1 MPLEFDLPKDTSS
14 IIKVIGVGGG
24 GSNAV
29 NHMFKQGI
37 KGVDFIVCN
46 TDRQALD
53 ISPVPLKVQLGAS
66 LTDGC
71 GAGSIP
77 EIGKNSAIENI
88 DEIRAILSTGTKMVF
103 VTAGMGGGTGTGA
116 APVVAQIAKDMGIL
130 TVGIVTVPF
139 GFEGRKRRQQAEE
152 GLDEM
157 RKNVDT
163 LLVINNEKLREIS
176 GNLSIGNAF
185 SQADDVLAMA
195 AKGIAEVISVTGNIN
210 VDFND
215 VNTVMKNSG
224 VAIMGSASAGGEN
237 RAIEAVQHALS
248 SPLLNDNDISGA
260 KYVLLNITY
269 GENEVLM
276 DEITAITDFI
286 QDEAGSTADV
296 IWGHGF
302 DANLGDKLSV
312 TIIATGFNC
321 APNTGFEKAPARIVR
336 PLEDEPKNEI
346 VRPLESPTQVNTWT
360 PISEQVQAE
369 PFLKGENPVAPAP
382 VSPFAAN
389 QVEITTPILNNV
401 ETTETLTEPFTRIE
415 EVRHQLEEEVV
426 SAVKQEELNFED
438 TVTTEWEIV
447 TPTSVV
453 EEKPEVIRHSLD
465 EEVSVNRIVEPTTR
479 TALSNEE
486 QQRRASDR
494 LARIQEYTAKLKKAD
509 GISEFEKEP
518 AYVRQNI
525 QLDHSKFSS
534 ENRTSRFGVSSDEN
548 GTTLRGN
555 NSFLHDNVD

>member
-302 DANLGDKLSV
+302 DANLGEKLSV

-321 APNTGFEKAPARIVR
+321 APITGFEKAPARIVR

-447 TPTSVV
+447 TPTAVV

>member
-1 MPLEFDLPKDTSS
+1 MPLEFDLPKDTTS

-29 NHMFKQGI
+29 NHMYNQGI
-37 KGVDFIVCN
+37 VGVDFIVCN

-53 ISPVPLKVQLGAS
+53 ISPVPLKIQLGAS

-88 DEIRAILSTGTKMVF
+88 EEIRSILSNGTKMVF

-116 APVVAQIAKDMGIL
+116 APVVAQIAKEMGIL

-163 LLVINNEKLREIS
+163 LLVINNERLREIS

-224 VAIMGSASAGGEN
+224 VAIMGSATAGGEN

-302 DANLGDKLSV
+302 DASLGEKLSV
-312 TIIATGFNC
+312 TIIATGFNS
-321 APNTGFEKAPARIVR
+321 APITGFEKAPARIVR

-346 VRPLESPTQVNTWT
+346 VRPLESPTQVNTYT
-360 PISEQVQAE
+360 PISEQVNAE
-369 PFLKGENPVAPAP
+369 PFLKRDEDV
-382 VSPFAAN
+382 VIPFAAN
-389 QVEITTPILNNV
+389 QTEVVAPIVNV
-401 ETTETLTEPFTRIE
+401 IEKSETITEPFMRTE
-415 EVRHQLEEEVV
+415 E
-426 SAVKQEELNFED
+426 VKQEEIAKQEELRFDDNL
-438 TVTTEWEIV
+438 TTEWDIV
-447 TPTSVV
+447 TPIAVV
-453 EEKPEVIRHSLD
+453 EEKVEVKRYDLESP
-465 EEVSVNRIVEPTTR
+465 VENIAVELNTR
-479 TALSNEE
+479 TVLTNEE
-486 QQRRASDR
+486 QQRRAAER
-494 LARIQEYTAKLKKAD
+494 LSRIQEYTAKLKKAD

-525 QLDHSKFSS
+525 QLDNSKPSS
-534 ENRTSRFGVSSDEN
+534 ENRVSRFGLTNDEN

>member
-321 APNTGFEKAPARIVR
+321 APITGFEKAPARIVR

-447 TPTSVV
+447 TPTAVV

>member
-302 DANLGDKLSV
+302 DANLGEKLSV
-312 TIIATGFNC
+312 TIIATGFNS
-321 APNTGFEKAPARIVR
+321 APITGFEKAPARIVR

-360 PISEQVQAE
+360 PISEQVQVE

-389 QVEITTPILNNV
+389 QVEITAPILNNV
-401 ETTETLTEPFTRIE
+401 EPTETLTEPFTRIE

-426 SAVKQEELNFED
+426 SSVKQEELKFED

-447 TPTSVV
+447 TPTAVV

-465 EEVSVNRIVEPTTR
+465 EEVSVNRVVEPSTR
-479 TALSNEE
+479 TVLSNEE
-486 QQRRASDR
+486 QQRRAADR